1 MTTSPVV
8 TITEELVEELE
19 ALAESAIPGPW
30 FADSYDG
37 DRYVSP
43 EQNGETAVANV
54 LANDFDDETGRWFAG
69 GLTEATHAFMAMAN
83 PSTILALLAE
93 RAAMQSQIKAGI
105 VTQDNLELYRKDALR
120 YQWLRNRHN
129 ASGEYL
135 CVTDGE
141 DGVIIEDVVGV
152 DGLDLDAAIDQA
164 MQEQQP

>member
-8 TITEELVEELE
+8 TITEELVAELE
-19 ALAESAIPGPW
+19 RFLG
-30 FADSYDG
+30 FGGKYLK
-37 DRYVSP
+37 VSS
-43 EQNGETAVANV
+43 ET
-54 LANDFDDETGRWFAG
+54 LR
-69 GLTEATHAFMAMAN
+69 
-83 PSTILALLAE
+83 ALLAE

-105 VTQDNLELYRKDALR
+105 LTQDNLELYRKDALR

-129 ASGEYL
+129 ASGDYL

-164 MQEQQP
+164 MREQQP

>member
-8 TITEELVEELE
+8 TITEELVAELE
-19 ALAESAIPGPW
+19 KLAESAIPGPW
-30 FADSYDG
+30 FADSCDG
-37 DRYVSP
+37 DHYVSP

-69 GLTEATHAFMAMAN
+69 ALTEATHAFMAMAS

-120 YQWLRNRHN
+120 YQWLRSQPVN
-129 ASGEYL
+129 APSIGPDLAFWEGDCGEAL
-135 CVTDGE
+135 RFEQADS
-141 DGVIIEDVVGV
+141 
-152 DGLDLDAAIDQA
+152 AIDQA